1 MNFFD
6 KLLTSIEQN
15 QTLLYLELDP
25 DPESLP
31 NEASHQN
38 IPAKSLF
45 INPPDKD
52 NQELVQDWWKWL
64 HFLITQTEKYVCAYK
79 LSLGYYQSFG
89 IPGLQLLQQIIKAIP
104 SKIPIILDAK
114 HGDLNTSTVFARTI
128 FTDLQVDA
136 CTISPYTGLDLV
148 APFLLYPGKTIFL
161 LCATANSSAAVIQ
174 EYPDRE
180 QPLYLKLVKEAQSW
194 ATPEQL
200 GLEVGIM
207 PDILARIRQ
216 AAPERLILIQGDI
229 AEENDIAN
237 PEDLTQLLAAGLN
250 INGEGLLLPIP
261 PKLFGNPHPNT
272 AIETLK
278 DTINEQRLRVVEGSP
293 TCELWLP
300 DVCFLQH
307 EPHRDLILQLYD
319 IGCIIFGDHVQASG
333 ATFPYYIDL
342 RKIISIPQI
351 FHKIVSAYGEILKD
365 LEFDRIAGIPYGS
378 LPTATGLALR
388 LERPMIF
395 PRKEVKAHGTG
406 RLIEGHFQPGEK
418 IVVVDDI
425 MISGNS
431 VMKGADKLKSVGLQV
446 EDIVVFIDHERGVKD
461 KLKENGYR
469 SYSVLT
475 LTEIAQTLHESSK
488 INSEQFDILKNHR

>member
-1 MNFFD
+1 
-6 KLLTSIEQN
+6 
-15 QTLLYLELDP
+15 
-25 DPESLP
+25 
-31 NEASHQN
+31 
-38 IPAKSLF
+38 
-45 INPPDKD
+45 
-52 NQELVQDWWKWL
+52 
-64 HFLITQTEKYVCAYK
+64 
-79 LSLGYYQSFG
+79 
-89 IPGLQLLQQIIKAIP
+89 
-104 SKIPIILDAK
+104 
-114 HGDLNTSTVFARTI
+114 
-128 FTDLQVDA
+128 
-136 CTISPYTGLDLV
+136 
-148 APFLLYPGKTIFL
+148 
-161 LCATANSSAAVIQ
+161 TANSSAAVLQ
-174 EYPDRE
+174 EFPNQE
-180 QPLYLKLVKEAQSW
+180 QPLYLKLVEEAQSW
-194 ATPEQL
+194 GSIEQL
-200 GLEVGIM
+200 GLEVGVM
-207 PDILARIRQ
+207 PDILARIRKI
-216 AAPERLILIQGDI
+216 APERLILIQGDI
-229 AEENDIAN
+229 AQENDIAN
-237 PEDLTQLLAAGLN
+237 PEELTQLLAAGLN

-261 PKLFGNPHPNT
+261 PKLFGTAHPNQE
-272 AIETLK
+272 IETLR
-278 DTINEQRLRVVEGSP
+278 DRINEQRLQVVEGSP

-300 DVCFLQH
+300 DVCFLKH

-351 FHKIVSAYGEILKD
+351 FHKIVTAYAEILKD

-431 VMKGADKLKSVGLQV
+431 VMKGADKLKSVGLNV

-461 KLKENGYR
+461 KLQANGYR

-475 LTEIAQTLHESSK
+475 LTEIAQTLYESSK
-488 INSEQFDILKNHR
+488 INSEQFELLKK

>member
-6 KLLTSIEQN
+6 KLLNSIERN
-15 QTLLYLELDP
+15 QSLLYLELDP

-31 NEASHQN
+31 KEVAHQN
-38 IPAKSLF
+38 IPAKYLF
-45 INPPDKD
+45 ANPPEKD
-52 NQELVQDWWKWL
+52 NQELIQYWSEWL
-64 HFLITQTEKYVCAYK
+64 YFLITETEKYVCAYK
-79 LSLGYYQSFG
+79 LSLGYYQSLG
-89 IPGLQLLQQIIKAIP
+89 IPGLELLQQTIKTIP
-104 SKIPIILDAK
+104 SEIPIILDVK
-114 HGDLNTSTVFARTI
+114 HGDLNTSTVFAKTI
-128 FTDLQVDA
+128 FQDLQVDA

-148 APFLLYPGKTIFL
+148 APFLLYPGKTVFL
-161 LCATANSSAAVIQ
+161 LCATANSSAAVLQ
-174 EYPDRE
+174 EYPNQE
-180 QPLYLKLVKEAQSW
+180 QPLYLKLIEEAQSW
-194 ATPEQL
+194 GSIEQL
-200 GLEVGIM
+200 GLEVGVM
-207 PDILARIRQ
+207 PDILARIRKI
-216 AAPERLILIQGDI
+216 APERLILIQGDI

-237 PEDLTQLLAAGLN
+237 PEELTQLLAAGLN

-261 PKLFGNPHPNT
+261 SKLFGTAHPNQE
-272 AIETLK
+272 IETLR
-278 DTINEQRLRVVEGSP
+278 DRINEQRLQVVEGSP

-300 DVCFLQH
+300 DVCFLKH

-351 FHKIVSAYGEILKD
+351 FHKIVTAYAEILKD

-461 KLKENGYR
+461 KLQINGYR

-475 LTEIAQTLHESSK
+475 LTEIAQTLYESSK
-488 INSEQFDILKNHR
+488 INSEQFDMLKNHH

>member
-6 KLLTSIEQN
+6 KLLTSIERN
-15 QTLLYLELDP
+15 QSLLYLELDP
-25 DPESLP
+25 NSESLAK
-31 NEASHQN
+31 EAEGEN
-38 IPAKSLF
+38 ISPKSLF
-45 INPPDKD
+45 ANPCEKD
-52 NQELVQDWWKWL
+52 NQELIQDWWEWL
-64 HFLITQTEKYVCAYK
+64 HFLITETKKYVCAYK

-89 IPGLQLLQQIIKAIP
+89 IPGLQLLQQTLKTIP
-104 SKIPIILDAK
+104 SEIPIILDAK
-114 HGDLNTSTVFARTI
+114 HADLNTSTVFAQTI
-128 FTDLQVDA
+128 FADWQVDA

-148 APFLLYPGKTIFL
+148 APFLLYPGKAVFL
-161 LCATANSSAAVIQ
+161 LCATANPSAAVLQ
-174 EYPDRE
+174 EYPNQE
-180 QPLYLKLVKEAQSW
+180 QPLYLKLVREAQRW

-207 PDILARIRQ
+207 PDMLAKIRQ

-229 AEENDIAN
+229 GEENDITN
-237 PEDLTQLLAAGLN
+237 PEELTQILAAGLN

-261 PKLFGNPHPNT
+261 PKLLGNAQPNT
-272 AIETLK
+272 AIESLR
-278 DTINEQRLRVVEGSP
+278 DTINEQRLKVVEGSP

-300 DVCFLQH
+300 DVVFLQH

-333 ATFPYYIDL
+333 AIFPYYIDL

-351 FHKIVSAYGEILKD
+351 FHKIVTAYAEILQG

-395 PRKEVKAHGTG
+395 PRKEVKAHGTS

-431 VMKGADKLKSVGLQV
+431 VIKGAEKLKSVGLEV

-461 KLKENGYR
+461 KLQDHGYR
-469 SYSVLT
+469 GHSVLT
-475 LTEIAQTLHESSK
+475 LTEISQTLYESKK
-488 INSEQFDILKNHR
+488 INSEQFNILKNNH

>member
-6 KLLTSIEQN
+6 KLLNSIERN
-15 QTLLYLELDP
+15 QSLLYLELDP

-31 NEASHQN
+31 KEAEGEN
-38 IPAKSLF
+38 IPPESLF
-45 INPPDKD
+45 IQPPEKD
-52 NQELVQDWWKWL
+52 NQELIQDWWEWL
-64 HFLITQTEKYVCAYK
+64 HFLITETEKYVCAYK
-79 LSLGYYQSFG
+79 LSLGYYQCFG
-89 IPGLQLLQQIIKAIP
+89 IPGLELLQQILKTIP
-104 SKIPIILDAK
+104 SEIPIILDAK
-114 HGDLNTSTVFARTI
+114 HADLNTSTVFARTI
-128 FTDLQVDA
+128 FADWQVDA
-136 CTISPYTGLDLV
+136 CTLSPYTGLDLV
-148 APFLLYPGKTIFL
+148 APFLLYPDKTVFL
-161 LCATANSSAAVIQ
+161 LCATANPSATVLQ
-174 EYPDRE
+174 EYPNQE
-180 QPLYLKLVKEAQSW
+180 QPLYLKLVEESQSW
-194 ATPEQL
+194 ATLEQL
-200 GLEVGIM
+200 GLEVGVM
-207 PDILARIRQ
+207 PDILAKIRQ
-216 AAPERLILIQGDI
+216 VAPERLILIQGDI

-237 PEDLTQLLAAGLN
+237 PEELTQLLAAGLN

-261 PKLFGNPHPNT
+261 PKLFSAAHPHQE
-272 AIETLK
+272 IETLIN
-278 DTINEQRLRVVEGSP
+278 TINQQRLRVVEGSP

-351 FHKIVSAYGEILKD
+351 FHKIVTAYGEILQD

-395 PRKEVKAHGTG
+395 PRKELKAHGTG

-431 VMKGADKLKSVGLQV
+431 VMEGADKLKSVGLQV

-461 KLKENGYR
+461 KLQEHGYR
-469 SYSVLT
+469 GHSVLT
-475 LTEIAQTLHESSK
+475 LTEIAQTLYESNK
-488 INSEQFDILKNHR
+488 INSEQFDILKNHH